1 MSTNPQVP
9 LIPSASGGG
18 GAKRLALRYGPWILL
33 VTLIVT
39 GFAFGAAQMITPKY
53 VSTASVVVEPR
64 VFANTTPLQPDM
76 GTEKQVAQSGVVLE
90 AAAEKLDVGMGELDE
105 GLAITV
111 TPDANVLVFTYTHA
125 DAGKAQRRAE
135 AVAEG
140 YVKYRNADAAAQENT
155 AKPTLQATLV
165 TRAGLPAKPIGSPVG
180 LYVGVGL
187 LAGLALGVGT
197 SLIRDRLDDGLRGP
211 SDVEKYSG
219 MSLLA
224 SIPRIRPRR
233 GEVDEDLPVVVREP
247 DSAGAEAF
255 RHLRTRLQA
264 QAAHGRGATLLIAS
278 PEELDGRTTTAT
290 NLAISLAVS
299 GAKVVLIDADLRY
312 SPADPTG
319 TEPARRG
326 LTDVLGGRWA
336 PHEALV
342 ETIIPGLRMLPAG
355 RSVENGA
362 DLLEPSKLQRTL
374 SALLENADFVIVDSG
389 PLLETSDAA
398 AFASVVDS
406 AIIVVDL
413 RHTTRAVLSKAVRV
427 LRSFDAKPLGA
438 VANFAAGG
446 KRKRRSLRYESL
458 SLLAPPPPATATT
471 SSPSSTDGA
480 AETSAAAHEPQFRQ
494 PVSAYDRPS
503 ESENAQN

>member
-9 LIPSASGGG
+9 LIPSASGSG
-18 GAKRLALRYGPWILL
+18 GAKRLLLRYGPWIAL
-33 VTLIVT
+33 VTLVVT

-90 AAAEKLDVGMGELDE
+90 AAAEKLDVGLGELDE

-111 TPDANVLVFTYTHA
+111 TPDANVLVFSYTNP
-125 DAGKAQRRAE
+125 DALKAQHRAE

-140 YVKYRNADAAAQENT
+140 YVKYRNTEAEAAENH

-165 TRAGLPAKPIGSPVG
+165 TKAGLPAKPIGSPVG

-224 SIPRIRPRR
+224 SIPRIRLGR
-233 GEVDEDLPVVVREP
+233 GETDDDLPVVVREP

-264 QAAHGRGATLLIAS
+264 QAAHGRGSTLLIAS

-290 NLAISLAVS
+290 NLAISLAAS

-312 SPADPTG
+312 SPGDPG
-319 TEPARRG
+319 GSSEPARRG
-326 LTDVLGGRWA
+326 LTDVLGGRWT

-374 SALLENADFVIVDSG
+374 NALLENADFVIVDSG

-406 AIIVVDL
+406 AIVVVDL

-458 SLLAPPPPATATT
+458 SLLAPAAPTT
-471 SSPSSTDGA
+471 SSGSNGSVP
-480 AETSAAAHEPQFRQ
+480 
-494 PVSAYDRPS
+494 
-503 ESENAQN
+503 ESQEAQAQH

>member
-1 MSTNPQVP
+1 MSTNPQAP
-9 LIPSASGGG
+9 LIPAASGSGP
-18 GAKRLALRYGPWILL
+18 KRLLTRYGPWVLL

-39 GFAFGAAQMITPKY
+39 AAAFAAAQLVPTKY
-53 VSTASVVVEPR
+53 VSSASVVVEPR

-90 AAAEKLDVGMGELDE
+90 AAAEKLGVGMGELDE
-105 GLAITV
+105 GLEITV
-111 TPDANVLVFTYTHA
+111 TPDANVLTFAYTGT
-125 DAGKAQRRAE
+125 DAVQAQRRAE

-140 YVKYRNADAAAQENT
+140 YVKYRNAEASAQASA

-165 TRAGLPAKPIGSPVG
+165 TKAGLPAEPVASPLG

-187 LAGLALGVGT
+187 LAGLSLGIGT
-197 SLIRDRLDDGLRGP
+197 TLIRDRLDDGLRGP

-224 SIPRIRPRR
+224 SIPRMRPAR
-233 GEVDEDLPVVVREP
+233 GDSDDDLPVVVREP
-247 DSAGAEAF
+247 DSAAAEAF

-264 QAAHGRGATLLIAS
+264 QASHGRGSTLLIAS

-290 NLAISLAVS
+290 NLAISLAAS
-299 GAKVVLIDADLRY
+299 GSKVVLVDADLRY
-312 SPADPTG
+312 SPTDAG
-319 TEPARRG
+319 AEPARRG
-326 LTDVLGGRWA
+326 LTDVLSGRWA

-342 ETIIPGLRMLPAG
+342 ETIIPGMRMLPAG

-362 DLLEPSKLQRTL
+362 DLLEPAKLQRTL
-374 SALLENADFVIVDSG
+374 TALLENADFVIIDSG

-413 RHTTRAVLSKAVRV
+413 RHTTRAVLTKAVRM
-427 LRSFDAKPLGA
+427 LRSYDAKPLGT
-438 VANFAAGG
+438 VANFAIGG

-458 SLLAPPPPATATT
+458 SLLAPPPAPSSSATGSAGSTPAT
-471 SSPSSTDGA
+471 
-480 AETSAAAHEPQFRQ
+480 HEPQVRQ
-494 PVSAYDRPS
+494 AFTTYDRPPET
-503 ESENAQN
+503 ESAQT